1 MSQADVANGSAAG
14 VAERWALLG
23 TATFVTMLYAIT
35 VTIASV
41 ALPDM
46 RGAMSATQDQIT
58 WTITGNIVATAVTTP
73 LAGWLA
79 GRINARRLLLWS
91 VAGFIVVTVL
101 CGTATSLQQLVGFR
115 VLQGVFG
122 APLVPV
128 AQALVLT
135 AFPERQRGMAMAI
148 WGMGVVLGPIIA
160 PTLGGYLS
168 EHLGWRWIFF
178 MLVPFGFA
186 ALAGVWA
193 FVPKREPTA
202 FRRLDWLGF
211 LSLSA
216 GVAALQIMLDRGER
230 NGWFDSPETIAEA
243 CIAVAGFY
251 IFFTHSLTSKHP
263 FLNLKILADRNF
275 SVGLLLVFCFGLLNF
290 VPMIL
295 FPPLLQELRGY
306 PQSIVGLL
314 LGTRGLGTFVGFAIM
329 AFGER
334 FDPRIPLAFGFGL
347 QAYAGWVMSDFDINL
362 TTWSVAWSSALQGL
376 GVGLAWVPISVI
388 AFSTLKP
395 QQLPEATAIFQLL
408 RNMASSLFISISVAV
423 VLHTGKISY
432 AEEVVHL
439 SPLNPLIDY
448 RGLMGGWDLS
458 SAKGLAAMSQE
469 VQRQSLMI
477 GYLNAFRLFTW
488 TALAALPLVLLVR
501 YKRPGR

>member
-1 MSQADVANGSAAG
+1 MSQAELANGGAAG
-14 VAERWALLG
+14 VAERWALLI
-23 TATFVTMLYAIT
+23 TATFVTILYAIT

-79 GRINARRLLLWS
+79 GRIDPRRLLLVS
-91 VAGFIVVTVL
+91 VACFIVVTVL
-101 CGTATSLQQLVGFR
+101 CGTATSLEELVAFR

-128 AQALVLT
+128 SQALVLA
-135 AFPERQRGMAMAI
+135 AFPQRQRGMAMAI

-193 FVPKREPTA
+193 FVPKRAPNA
-202 FRRLDWLGF
+202 FRRFDWLGF

-230 NGWFDSPETIAEA
+230 NGWFDSPETVIEA
-243 CIAVAGFY
+243 CVAVAGFY
-251 IFFTHSLTSKHP
+251 FFFAHSLTAKRP
-263 FLNLKILADRNF
+263 FLDLKILLDRNF
-275 SVGLLLVFCFGLLNF
+275 AVGLLLVFCFGMLNF

-334 FDPRIPLAFGFGL
+334 FDPRIPLFLGFGL
-347 QAYAGWVMSDFDINL
+347 QGFAGWMMADFDINL
-362 TTWSVAWSSALQGL
+362 GTWDVAWTSALQGL
-376 GVGLAWVPISVI
+376 GVGMAWVPVSVI
-388 AFSTLKP
+388 AFSTLTP

-408 RNMASSLFISISVAV
+408 RNLASSIFISISVAV
-423 VLHTGKISY
+423 VLHTGSIAY
-432 AEEVVHL
+432 AEEVLHL

-458 SAKGLAAMSQE
+458 TTKGLAAISQE
-469 VQRQSLMI
+469 AQRQSLMI

-488 TALAALPLVLLVR
+488 TAIAALPLVFLVR
-501 YKRPGR
+501 YKRPAR